1 MSNIT
6 IDVIVI
12 KLRMSCLKDLAN
24 KAGLSYGCLWAI
36 RENKTKWPRRTTLD
50 KLLPVIGVRLKLE
63 SID

>member
-1 MSNIT
+1 
-6 IDVIVI
+6 
-12 KLRMSCLKDLAN
+12 MSCLKDLAN